1 MNIKT
6 LPQKVL
12 LEGGEIYNPVSN
24 KLEKGNLFIVNGK
37 IASEDKS
44 QTFDAQVID
53 CKGKIVTHGFCDIH
67 VHFREPGREDKETL
81 ETGALAALAGGFT
94 RVCVMPNTN
103 PPLDTPESIRFI
115 IEKGESVPV
124 HIHPIGAIT
133 RQQAGKDI
141 TEMGLMKNEG
151 AVAFSDDG
159 LPVQDGS
166 VMRRALE
173 YGSMFDIPI
182 VNHAEDKCMR
192 EDGVMNEGPMSTR
205 LGLSGNPTIAESS
218 MVHRDL
224 ALGEMTGGRVHVPH
238 VSTAQAADHIKEMK
252 KTNNKVTA
260 EVAPHHIYFNET
272 AIEHF
277 DTNLKVA
284 PPIRSEFDRK
294 ALIEAVKKGV
304 FDCIATDHAPHTIEE
319 KEASFDLAAFGM
331 IGLESCFG
339 AVNKVLVKENGLA
352 LSTLIQM
359 LTINP
364 RRIMGFES
372 DLFQTGIQAEI
383 VVLDPDEEW
392 LFSKTNIHSRS
403 KNSPFINETLIGRPV
418 ITISKNKIIN
428 NE

>member
-12 LEGGEIYNPVSN
+12 LEGGKIYNPVSN

-44 QTFDAQVID
+44 QTFDAQAID

-182 VNHAEDKCMR
+182 INHAEDKCMR

-260 EVAPHHIYFNET
+260 EVAPHHIYFNEA